1 MDNPA
6 LSFIRSRWER
16 FGPKPTV
23 ERKGQTVWKD
33 CYIPSWGASAPCDW
47 LEYSEKNGTVWLKGT
62 EPSMVMYGPN
72 CTEAYMERIIR
83 QEEER
88 LRAHRPHPVR
98 ERCASCPSMSG

>member
-33 CYIPSWGASAPCDW
+33 CYIPSWG
-47 LEYSEKNGTVWLKGT
+47 G
-62 EPSMVMYGPN
+62 
-72 CTEAYMERIIR
+72 IR
-83 QEEER
+83 
-88 LRAHRPHPVR
+88 AV
-98 ERCASCPSMSG
+98 